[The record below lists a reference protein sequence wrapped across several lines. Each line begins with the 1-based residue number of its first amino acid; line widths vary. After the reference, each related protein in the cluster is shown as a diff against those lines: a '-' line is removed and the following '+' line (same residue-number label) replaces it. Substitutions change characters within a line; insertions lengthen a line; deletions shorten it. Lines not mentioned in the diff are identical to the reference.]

1 VIQVLDQPGLGAQ
14 LGTMNRNNP
23 RWMQQA
29 TEPCYSWNNTDKN
42 NNPVNFTQSSS
53 GQSILVGRDYFNDT
67 PMPGYSPYV
76 YPHPLVT
83 GADSAVVTDFNSDG
97 RPDFVLQN
105 ASTGQTAVW
114 YMDNNIRINSAFGPT
129 TWAGW
134 NVAGIA
140 DFNNDGHPDYL
151 LFNPT
156 TGETAIWYV
165 NNNVLIGQADG
176 PTLSSGW
183 SLVAP

>member
-1 VIQVLDQPGLGAQ
+1 
-14 LGTMNRNNP
+14 
-23 RWMQQA
+23 
-29 TEPCYSWNNTDKN
+29 
-42 NNPVNFTQSSS
+42 
-53 GQSILVGRDYFNDT
+53 
-67 PMPGYSPYV
+67 
-76 YPHPLVT
+76 
-83 GADSAVVTDFNSDG
+83 
-97 RPDFVLQN
+97 
-105 ASTGQTAVW
+105 
-114 YMDNNIRINSAFGPT
+114 MDNNTRINNASGPT
-129 TWAGW
+129 LWAGW

-156 TGETAIWYV
+156 TGETAIWYL